1 MAKAGDKQRSDAE
14 IEEIFTAAAAENGVD
29 VAKAEAAARERERE
43 AELQKRLVVVVP
55 SPSGENRTIV
65 ASLDAINEKGILAP
79 NLRKHI
85 YTVAEAT
92 AKFGQNRPK
101 MKKMIRD
108 VVTGHDAAKTKPAP
122 QPKPKPAPAPKR
134 GGIDYSKWDNL
145 EDSD

>member
-1 MAKAGDKQRSDAE
+1 M
-14 IEEIFTAAAAENGVD
+14 V
-29 VAKAEAAARERERE
+29 VA
-43 AELQKRLVVVVP
+43 P

-92 AKFGQNRPK
+92 AKFGRNRPK
-101 MKKMIRD
+101 MTKMIRD
-108 VVTGHDAAKTKPAP
+108 VVTGHDAAA
-122 QPKPKPAPAPKR
+122 KPKPAPAPKPKPAPQPKR
-134 GGIDYSKWDNL
+134 AGIDYSKWDNL